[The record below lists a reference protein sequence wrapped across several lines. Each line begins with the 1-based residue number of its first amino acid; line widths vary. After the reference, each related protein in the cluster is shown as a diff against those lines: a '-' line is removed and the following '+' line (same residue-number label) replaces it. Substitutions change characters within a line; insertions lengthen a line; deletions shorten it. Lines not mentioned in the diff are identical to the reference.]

1 VLPGQLAELA
11 EVRAGRLGVF
21 CERRHRHE
29 PANVDSQRPGF
40 LQERAK
46 LLPRH
51 PGFRPLSGQVD
62 FDQRG
67 GCQAL
72 GRRKRVEGVNEFAE
86 RGHVAPLPRLQVPDE
101 VPPEALAEA
110 RMLGL
115 EVLETVFPHHGDA
128 GLRERLHLLQGD
140 VLRSHDYG
148 DVLAH
153 LILYPRVIGA
163 DLVSGYR
170 Q

>member
-1 VLPGQLAELA
+1 
-11 EVRAGRLGVF
+11 
-21 CERRHRHE
+21 
-29 PANVDSQRPGF
+29 
-40 LQERAK
+40 
-46 LLPRH
+46 
-51 PGFRPLSGQVD
+51 
-62 FDQRG
+62 
-67 GCQAL
+67 
-72 GRRKRVEGVNEFAE
+72 
-86 RGHVAPLPRLQVPDE
+86 
-101 VPPEALAEA
+101 
-110 RMLGL
+110 MLGL